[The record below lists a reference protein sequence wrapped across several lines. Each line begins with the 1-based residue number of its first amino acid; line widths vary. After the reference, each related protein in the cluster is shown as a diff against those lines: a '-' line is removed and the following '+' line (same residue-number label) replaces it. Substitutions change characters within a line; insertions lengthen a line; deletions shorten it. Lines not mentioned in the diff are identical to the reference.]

1 MATEKRK
8 TITYMRKDNRHPKL
22 KPKASNPWL
31 HVQGQTVDMPLKESE
46 AIHCC
51 PLIITDYAFI
61 HSWSQAKSFNTI
73 YWALKC
79 AGLISSLYQ
88 NLPFLFLPMT
98 FCFTVSPFWNTFN
111 PFFYYSSHEHFSF
124 NEHLC

>member
-1 MATEKRK
+1 
-8 TITYMRKDNRHPKL
+8 MRKDNRHPKL

-73 YWALKC
+73 YWALKMC
-79 AGLISSLYQ
+79 WADFITVSEPAFFIPAYD
-88 NLPFLFLPMT
+88 FLFHS
-98 FCFTVSPFWNTFN
+98 VSLLEYF
-111 PFFYYSSHEHFSF
+111 
-124 NEHLC
+124 